1 MKKLIVL
8 ILLGVLGYTG
18 YFISTHK
25 NMSFS
30 EIFFFLDLEDK
41 KKASLADTDEE
52 EDHQSHSQEKKKK
65 EDKKGL
71 KKKLT
76 SKDSQKKNGEEEDQ
90 EFNFEDLPESLKVKP
105 TNETESLT
113 SLSQS
118 LVEFTKPGR
127 KYQHLVKVI
136 DNWKLGSKVGVDKND
151 YTGSM
156 TVVRTREA
164 LPGTRYLHAQ
174 YFTDEEGEQVLQHL
188 SFEYRPGPHAMTDV
202 VNQVKTLFNVSQKP
216 TMEKKD
222 FISWNKDDGYTV
234 WIKQMG
240 EDDIKDDPFNAYTK
254 QDIGTIR
261 VAIEL
266 EIHGQESDDHGNH
279 RHVSP

>member
-1 MKKLIVL
+1 MKKIIVL

-18 YFISTHK
+18 YFISTHER
-25 NMSFS
+25 MSFS
-30 EIFFFLDLEDK
+30 EIFFFLNFDDK
-41 KKASLADTDEE
+41 KKSAQLNS
-52 EDHQSHSQEKKKK
+52 
-65 EDKKGL
+65 
-71 KKKLT
+71 
-76 SKDSQKKNGEEEDQ
+76 EDQ
-90 EFNFEDLPESLKVKP
+90 EGEHSTSHQSGKQDQNKKTIPQKNSKNLDKKEEEQVEEFSFENLPESLKVKP
-105 TNETESLT
+105 TNERESLT

-136 DNWKLGSKVGVDKND
+136 DNWKLGSKVGIDKND

-174 YFTDEEGEQVLQHL
+174 YFTNDAGEQVLQHL
-188 SFEYRPGPHAMTDV
+188 SFEYRPGPHAMGDV
-202 VNQVKTLFNVSQKP
+202 VNQVKTLFAVTKKP
-216 TMEKKD
+216 TMEKAD

-234 WIKQMG
+234 WVKQMG
-240 EDDIKDDPFNAYTK
+240 EEDIKDDPFNAYTK
-254 QDIGTIR
+254 QDVGTIR

-266 EIHGQESDDHGNH
+266 EIHGQGGDGHGNH
-279 RHVSP
+279 EEHVSP